1 MIEIITHH
9 VDMPPFSQRRFKKDS
24 SLDGKKWTVID
35 TGTGQIV
42 KRGCFE
48 DVALACHNLNKK
60 FYDTKS

>member
-1 MIEIITHH
+1 
-9 VDMPPFSQRRFKKDS
+9 MPPFSQRRFKKVS
-24 SLDGKKWTVID
+24 SFDGKKWTVID
-35 TGTGQIV
+35 TETGQAV